1 MPHYEIKRGK
11 EYMIISVAIVKAH
24 DKILYSVIL
33 KSKKKNSNL
42 AIEYVLNIIKD
53 IYSRL
58 TQILHLRVK
67 F

>member
-11 EYMIISVAIVKAH
+11 EYMIISVAIAKAH

>member
-1 MPHYEIKRGK
+1 
-11 EYMIISVAIVKAH
+11 MIISVAIAKAH